1 MSLSMHVIIQ
11 RLLIDYCCKQARKIL
26 SSDRFVLTSCADQA
40 RDAVGDAKARLNKA
54 AEDAARSAQEAADS
68 VRPHTAEVFLRRLY
82 SCFLLVKSCKNTQL
96 SDVGTDVGQ
105 WRQNTYFAE
114 KQTRTV

>member
-1 MSLSMHVIIQ
+1 MPSVNCLMSVANRHGKYC
-11 RLLIDYCCKQARKIL
+11 LLTGL
-26 SSDRFVLTSCADQA
+26 LTSCADQA

-82 SCFLLVKSCKNTQL
+82 SCFLLVKSCKKPQ
-96 SDVGTDVGQ
+96 
-105 WRQNTYFAE
+105 
-114 KQTRTV
+114 